1 MNINLEGKIALV
13 TGSTAGI
20 GLAIAHSLHEAGA
33 SVILNGRSEERLIQ
47 AINKF
52 KDTGRVFTVAA
63 DVGTREGCEL
73 INKKFPAIDIL
84 INNAGIFSPKSIFE
98 ISDDEW
104 LNYFN
109 INVLSGIRLARSY
122 IPLMI
127 GKRWG
132 RVVFISSE
140 SALQIPVEM
149 PHYGLTKTAQVAA
162 ARGFAQAATGTGV
175 TVNSVLPGPTESEGV
190 ERFVREL
197 ITDPTLSIEEAG
209 KRFIETARP
218 ASLLGR
224 LATAEEVANAV
235 LFLTSPFASAI
246 TGTALRVDGGVIQSI
261 L

>member
-20 GLAIAHSLHEAGA
+20 GLAIAHSLYKAGA

-47 AINKF
+47 AVNKF
-52 KDTGRVFTVAA
+52 NGSDRVFTVAA

-73 INKKFPAIDIL
+73 INQKFPDIDIL
-84 INNAGIFSPKSIFE
+84 INNAGIFSPKPIFE
-98 ISDDEW
+98 IRDEEW
-104 LNYFN
+104 LDYFN

-122 IPLMI
+122 IPPMI
-127 GKRWG
+127 EKKWG

-140 SALQIPVEM
+140 SALQIPLEM

-162 ARGFAQAATGTGV
+162 ARGFAQAAAGTGV

-235 LFLTSPFASAI
+235 VFLTSPLASAI

>member
-1 MNINLEGKIALV
+1 MNINLEGKVALV

-20 GLAIAHSLHEAGA
+20 GLAIAHCLHKAGA
-33 SVILNGRSEERLIQ
+33 SVILNGRSEERLKK

-52 KDTGRVFTVAA
+52 NDLDRVLTVVA
-63 DVGTREGCEL
+63 DVGTREGCEF
-73 INKKFPAIDIL
+73 INEKFPEIDIL
-84 INNAGIFSPKSIFE
+84 INNAGIFSPKPIFE
-98 ISDDEW
+98 ISDNEW
-104 LNYFN
+104 VNYFN
-109 INVLSGIRLARSY
+109 INVLSGIRLASSY

-127 GKRWG
+127 RKRWG

-235 LFLTSPFASAI
+235 VFLTSPQASAI

>member
-1 MNINLEGKIALV
+1 MNINLKGKIALV

-20 GLAIAHSLHEAGA
+20 GLAIAQGMHKAGA

-47 AINKF
+47 AVNKF
-52 KDTGRVFTVAA
+52 NCLDRVFTIAA

-73 INKKFPAIDIL
+73 INKNFPDIDIL
-84 INNAGIFSPKSIFE
+84 VNNAGIFSPKPIFE

-109 INVLSGIRLARSY
+109 INVLSGISLARSY
-122 IPLMI
+122 IPRMI
-127 GKRWG
+127 EKRWG

-197 ITDPTLSIEEAG
+197 ITDPTLSMEEAG

-224 LATAEEVANAV
+224 LATAGEVANAV
-235 LFLTSPFASAI
+235 LFLASPLASAI

>member
-1 MNINLEGKIALV
+1 MNINLEGKIALI

-20 GLAIAHSLHEAGA
+20 GLAIAHNLYKAGA

-47 AINKF
+47 AFNKF
-52 KDTGRVFTVAA
+52 NGSDRVFTVAA

-73 INKKFPAIDIL
+73 INQKFPDIDIL
-84 INNAGIFSPKSIFE
+84 INNAGIFSPKPIFE
-98 ISDDEW
+98 IRDEEW
-104 LNYFN
+104 LDYFN

-127 GKRWG
+127 EKKWG

-140 SALQIPVEM
+140 SALQIPLEM

-162 ARGFAQAATGTGV
+162 ARGFAQAAAGTGV

-235 LFLTSPFASAI
+235 VFLTSPLASAI